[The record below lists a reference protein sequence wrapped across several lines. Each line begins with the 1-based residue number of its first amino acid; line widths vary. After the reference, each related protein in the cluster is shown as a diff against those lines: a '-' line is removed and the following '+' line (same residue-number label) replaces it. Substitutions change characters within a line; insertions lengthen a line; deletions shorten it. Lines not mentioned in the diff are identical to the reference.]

1 MDQYYYV
8 DANNQRQGP
17 VFPTDF
23 ARLGVTGETLVW
35 RNGMENWAKASTL
48 PELATWIAAPEPP
61 QPPQPEPPQQPGP
74 TGAGTYGQPAGG
86 VYGQPTGGDRQPYQP
101 GGVPEVM
108 PDTYL
113 VWAILC
119 TVLCCLPFGI
129 VSIVNATKVE
139 KLWLMGNKEGARKA
153 SEDAKKWAIIGA
165 VSSVV
170 VGIIYGI
177 ITFIVAV
184 AG

>member
-1 MDQYYYV
+1 MGGCSR
-8 DANNQRQGP
+8 AP
-17 VFPTDF
+17 
-23 ARLGVTGETLVW
+23 A
-35 RNGMENWAKASTL
+35 
-48 PELATWIAAPEPP
+48 AAPARA
-61 QPPQPEPPQQPGP
+61 
-74 TGAGTYGQPAGG
+74 GAAAR
-86 VYGQPTGGDRQPYQP
+86 TGGRLHL
-101 GGVPEVM
+101 

-165 VSSVV
+165 LTSVI
-170 VGIIYGI
+170 VGFLYGI
-177 ITFIVAV
+177 FLLIVAA

>member
-17 VFPTDF
+17 VYPTDF

-48 PELATWIAAPEPP
+48 PELATWISAPEPP

-74 TGAGTYGQPAGG
+74 AGAGTYGQPAGG
-86 VYGQPTGGDRQPYQP
+86 VYGQPTGGAQQTYQP
-101 GGVPEVM
+101 GGAVEPM
-108 PDTYL
+108 PDNYL

-119 TVLCCLPFGI
+119 TVICCLPFGI
-129 VSIVNATKVE
+129 VSIVKSTQVE
-139 KLWLMGNKEGARKA
+139 KLWLAGDKMGARKA

-165 VSSVV
+165 VTGIV
-170 VGIIYGI
+170 VGFIYGI
-177 ITFIVAV
+177 ITFIVTA

>member
-1 MDQYYYV
+1 
-8 DANNQRQGP
+8 
-17 VFPTDF
+17 
-23 ARLGVTGETLVW
+23 
-35 RNGMENWAKASTL
+35 MENWAKASTL
-48 PELATWIAAPEPP
+48 PELATWISAPEPP
-61 QPPQPEPPQQPGP
+61 EPPQPEPPQQPEPMG
-74 TGAGTYGQPAGG
+74 GATYGQPAGG
-86 VYGQPTGGDRQPYQP
+86 VYGQPTGGAQQTYQP
-101 GGVPEVM
+101 GGAVEPM
-108 PDTYL
+108 PDNYL

-165 VSSVV
+165 LTSVI
-170 VGIIYGI
+170 VGFLYGI
-177 ITFIVAV
+177 FLLIVAA